1 SPGSVSTAVE
11 CLRIGIKLDQY
22 RETARMVL
30 EPWIVEAAFALWGKA
45 TNAPRTG
52 SRAEGYPNTDQGPV
66 ARLVGRYAVKNRW
79 CIATVA
85 RLAGP
90 RGQSGDADDL
100 NFAPINYDPLDVLSS
115 GPGGSAPAA

>member
-1 SPGSVSTAVE
+1 
-11 CLRIGIKLDQY
+11 
-22 RETARMVL
+22 
-30 EPWIVEAAFALWGKA
+30 
-45 TNAPRTG
+45 
-52 SRAEGYPNTDQGPV
+52 
-66 ARLVGRYAVKNRW
+66 VGRYAVKNRW

-115 GPGGSAPAA
+115 ERPGGSAPAA